1 MEKRNLRVVVETDRH
16 RIVGELTLPQ
26 EGYRSRLSDY
36 LNQGEL
42 GFVALTNATVIE
54 HLESGATDASEHG
67 FVTVGARH
75 IVLAYPDEPGDEDS
89 PPIYG

>member
-1 MEKRNLRVVVETDRH
+1 MEKRNLRVVLETDRH
-16 RIVGELTLPQ
+16 RIVGELTLPN

-36 LNQGEL
+36 LNQGDL

-54 HLESGATDASEHG
+54 RLESGATDATEHE
-67 FVTVGARH
+67 FVTVGTRH
-75 IVLAYPDEPGDEDS
+75 VLIAYPDETGGGS